1 MIHIIY
7 IGEGLY
13 SDDFHFIRFQ
23 SSSICLRLSQIR
35 ITLTWDEPRR
45 ARSLVNFPLRQFSV
59 LYCLYLCTWKY
70 AYIIVLAIVWM
81 KLGSEHENNTVLN
94 MIHQRMLNFHLGPQA
109 QRTSYKSTVL
119 HLRANMSRNISMS
132 GLTLFLG
139 KCLSTK
145 LIRSFQHMVL
155 GIKTN
160 SLLCGY
166 NNVLKRQNPNA
177 GLPEH

>member
-1 MIHIIY
+1 MFIWFTYRTSNLEIEVILLIY

-23 SSSICLRLSQIR
+23 SFSICLRLSQIW

-45 ARSLVNFPLRQFSV
+45 AKSLVNFPLWQFSV
-59 LYCLYLCTWKY
+59 FILFVRVQLEVCMCDHSCNC
-70 AYIIVLAIVWM
+70 VDEG
-81 KLGSEHENNTVLN
+81 GSENNNVVN

-109 QRTSYKSTVL
+109 QRTSYKSIVL

-145 LIRSFQHMVL
+145 LIRSFQHMLL
-155 GIKTN
+155 GIKPT
-160 SLLCGY
+160 
-166 NNVLKRQNPNA
+166 VFMRI
-177 GLPEH
+177 

>member
-1 MIHIIY
+1 MCDHSCNCVD
-7 IGEGLY
+7 EG
-13 SDDFHFIRFQ
+13 
-23 SSSICLRLSQIR
+23 
-35 ITLTWDEPRR
+35 
-45 ARSLVNFPLRQFSV
+45 
-59 LYCLYLCTWKY
+59 
-70 AYIIVLAIVWM
+70 
-81 KLGSEHENNTVLN
+81 GSENNTVVN

-109 QRTSYKSTVL
+109 QRTSYKSIVL

-160 SLLCGY
+160 SLYADITMFL
-166 NNVLKRQNPNA
+166 NVRIQIQVYQNIEIDKLVYLSLKKVQILFQEFMLDR
-177 GLPEH
+177 